1 MQNATHVLFQNPG
14 AQAFTAGDIVNAQTL
29 ASLAYRNTKIQ
40 YRFGANIWSTIDRRV
55 AVEIGCSLPIVNNPM
70 VDHNQEHPDFTIGR
84 WMFNP
89 RARTSAVGSGLNASM
104 EVSAPSI
111 IEYQNSTD
119 RVAYHNLMPQDKLH
133 TLRLKMYCRV
143 RKYNAASD
151 AFSMDTFAM
160 PTTKTDWWHC
170 RLHFVSKD

>member
-1 MQNATHVLFQNPG
+1 MLKYFKQKWGRDDDDEWVPEEPKKVKKRKPKKKKPPVVDL
-14 AQAFTAGDIVNAQTL
+14 
-29 ASLAYRNTKIQ
+29 TKQ
-40 YRFGANIWSTIDRRV
+40 KNI
-55 AVEIGCSLPIVNNPM
+55 PM
-70 VDHNQEHPDFTIGR
+70 VDHNKEHPDFTIGR

-89 RARTSAVGSGLNASM
+89 RARISALGSGINASM
-104 EVSAPSI
+104 EVNAPSI
-111 IEYQNSTD
+111 VEYQNSTD

-143 RKYNAASD
+143 RKYNASSD
-151 AFSMDTFAM
+151 EFSMDTFAM